1 MWFLTSSLLML
12 SISNPSQAHL
22 TSSTKSSLLYHF
34 CHLTTTSPSDHI
46 LLELSPLLLASLW
59 FSHVFQNKVLTVTT
73 WQCSEHPVLL
83 LLDSNTIHKVF
94 CGPRAGL
101 LSNPWPSFAISCH
114 ITSPL
119 NVVPTLHPC
128 SLKLI
133 TNSSNQRAFACI
145 IPFYQ
150 NATSLF
156 TQLSLCSA
164 NFYMAIKFQL
174 SCPLLVDTLLKDSQS
189 WARLFCYMLQ
199 RTMCLLLFEPEI
211 INF

>member
-1 MWFLTSSLLML
+1 M
-12 SISNPSQAHL
+12 
-22 TSSTKSSLLYHF
+22 
-34 CHLTTTSPSDHI
+34 
-46 LLELSPLLLASLW
+46 
-59 FSHVFQNKVLTVTT
+59 FQNKGTDCDDVTMLRTPRLALTRFLTPSIR
-73 WQCSEHPVLL
+73 CSV
-83 LLDSNTIHKVF
+83 VQ
-94 CGPRAGL
+94 GL
-101 LSNPWPSFAISCH
+101 AFLSNPWPSFAISCH

-119 NVVPTLHPC
+119 NVVPTLHPFC

-150 NATSLF
+150 NAIPPLF

-174 SCPLLVDTLLKDSQS
+174 SCPLLVDTFADSQS